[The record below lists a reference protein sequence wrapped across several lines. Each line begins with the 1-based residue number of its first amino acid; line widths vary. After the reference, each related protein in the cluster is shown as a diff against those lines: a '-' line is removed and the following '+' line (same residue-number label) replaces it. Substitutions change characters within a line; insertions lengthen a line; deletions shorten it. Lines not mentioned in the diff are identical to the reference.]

1 VNGAALV
8 PDTFRGSQAMLDQ
21 PRRRR
26 RAPNLETNT
35 APDLLRDD
43 LRRRDQPRTPPD
55 SIPPREEERTSEEA
69 VGGGFT
75 PKADGGNEQHQVHDE
90 DQEDAAP
97 DDYEREIDRLDE
109 AVRAR
114 SR

>member
-1 VNGAALV
+1 
-8 PDTFRGSQAMLDQ
+8 MLDE

-26 RAPNLETNT
+26 KAPDLETNT
-35 APDLLRDD
+35 APDQLRDD
-43 LRRRDQPRTPPD
+43 LRRVDQQQTPPD
-55 SIPPREEERTSEEA
+55 SMPGGDEEDP

-75 PKADGGNEQHQVHDE
+75 PKSDGGNVQHPIHDE
-90 DQEDAAP
+90 DQEDATS

-109 AVRAR
+109 AVRSR

>member
-1 VNGAALV
+1 
-8 PDTFRGSQAMLDQ
+8 MLDE

-26 RAPNLETNT
+26 QAPDLETNT
-35 APDLLRDD
+35 APDLLPDD
-43 LRRRDQPRTPPD
+43 LRRRDPPETPPD
-55 SIPPREEERTSEEA
+55 SMPPNQEVAEEEDS

-75 PKADGGNEQHQVHDE
+75 PRADGGNEQHPIHDE

-97 DDYEREIDRLDE
+97 DDYEREIDRLDQ
-109 AVRAR
+109 AIRAR

>member
-1 VNGAALV
+1 MRKK
-8 PDTFRGSQAMLDQ
+8 TQQ
-21 PRRRR
+21 PG
-26 RAPNLETNT
+26 RAPDLETNI

-43 LRRRDQPRTPPD
+43 LRRRDQRQTPDD
-55 SIPPREEERTSEEA
+55 SMPPRDEDRSSEEA

-75 PKADGGNEQHQVHDE
+75 PKADGGNEQHPIHDE

-97 DDYEREIDRLDE
+97 EDFEQEIDRLDD
-109 AVRAR
+109 AHRAR